1 LLYQT
6 NFFCQAETCVPYPAE
21 KMEQAL
27 ARFFNRGTR
36 NQNLSA
42 IVQIAIHFIG
52 VVEKVALSGRGA
64 GSQLRDSRD
73 IVRAASAFA
82 ALRVPPFR
90 IWHDAIIILLFY
102 LRLIAGILLTDY
114 LVTLLF

>member
-1 LLYQT
+1 LLRAYS
-6 NFFCQAETCVPYPAE
+6 NFPAGSEIRIQDPAE
-21 KMEQAL
+21 NPEQAL
-27 ARFFNRGTR
+27 THFFNRGAR

-52 VVEKVALSGRGA
+52 VVEKVAFSSRGA

-73 IVRAASAFA
+73 VVRAASAFA

-102 LRLIAGILLTDY
+102 LRK
-114 LVTLLF
+114 